1 MNNEGLGFRFFF
13 PRNDDGLFIWDF
25 WGDLC
30 VCGVYMCAC
39 VCVGG
44 VMNPCASTE
53 VQREHHS
60 QPYFLKMGSIIEP
73 GARSGAGSQQ
83 SQ

>member
-1 MNNEGLGFRFFF
+1 MKDWDLDFSFLGMMMVY
-13 PRNDDGLFIWDF
+13 LFGIF
-25 WGDLC
+25 GGDLC